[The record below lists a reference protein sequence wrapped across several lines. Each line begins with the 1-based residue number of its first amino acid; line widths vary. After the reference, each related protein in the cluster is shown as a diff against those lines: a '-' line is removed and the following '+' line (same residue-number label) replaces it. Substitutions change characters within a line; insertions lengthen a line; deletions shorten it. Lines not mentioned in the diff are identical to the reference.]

1 MKKYYDHGHV
11 LMFFNANDYVNIRL
25 HREYSLPGILNPKL
39 SQQFVRPF
47 QVAKRVNNLAYQL
60 DLPATWRIHNVLSI
74 AHLEPA
80 IFPNDDPYSRPRP
93 DHPPAIIVDGESEW
107 EIERL
112 LAKRQSGRS
121 SQYLVRWKG
130 YGPEHD
136 RWYSARQLANAK
148 DLIQNYE
155 RHLAAVQSA
164 SSILP

>member
-1 MKKYYDHGHV
+1 M
-11 LMFFNANDYVNIRL
+11 I
-25 HREYSLPGILNPKL
+25 
-39 SQQFVRPF
+39 
-47 QVAKRVNNLAYQL
+47 
-60 DLPATWRIHNVLSI
+60 WRIHNVLFI
-74 AHLEPA
+74 AHFESA
-80 IFPNDDPYSRPRP
+80 IPPNDDPYSRPRP

-148 DLIQNYE
+148 DLIQDYE

-164 SSILP
+164 RSILP